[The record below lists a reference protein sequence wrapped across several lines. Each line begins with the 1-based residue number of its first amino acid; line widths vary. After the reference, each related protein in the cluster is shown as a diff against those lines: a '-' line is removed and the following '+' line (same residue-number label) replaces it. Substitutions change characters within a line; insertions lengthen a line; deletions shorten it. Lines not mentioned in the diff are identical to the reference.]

1 MANLRQAK
9 TDAEL
14 RTMTITNVKKAYSN
28 LAEDYNR
35 LLDLEFIYCPHCGK
49 WKSIKASNF
58 YSSNET
64 VDGIEHFA
72 CKECILNMCTDKNKD
87 GSRSDNK
94 EKTINTFRKLDWCFI
109 EDDYDKQLVKTT
121 EAVNEKVRSTA
132 AQQLIVMVQSLPQ
145 YNGKNF
151 SNSEFNDST
160 DGALSYK
167 RKPRKE
173 IVKIFGSG
181 LSNEDYLYL
190 QDQYDDWCERT
201 QVDSKSQQTYIVRIC
216 FKLLDIWKAQKSSKD
231 TTKLDESLN
240 KLMDAANLQPRQ
252 NVWNAATDALTFS
265 QLIEKWEQEKPI
277 PEPDPEFKDC
287 DGIGKY
293 IRVWFKGALSH
304 ALGLESGYSKEY
316 EDYVSQYAVTKPEE
330 QDLDEKSESIYSQI
344 FGDESQK

>member
-1 MANLRQAK
+1 MATLRQAK

-14 RTMTITNVKKAYSN
+14 RSMTIGNVKKAYSA

-35 LLDLEFIYCPHCGK
+35 LLNLEYVYCPHCGK
-49 WKSIKASNF
+49 FKSIKASNF

-72 CKECILNMCTDKNKD
+72 CKECILDMCTDVNKD
-87 GSRSDNK
+87 GIRIDNK
-94 EKTINTFRKLDWCFI
+94 EKTIDTFRRLNWCFN
-109 EDDYDKQLVKTT
+109 ENDYDKQVIKI
-121 EAVNEKVRSTA
+121 NEGISEKLRSTA
-132 AQQLIVMVQSLPQ
+132 AQQLIVMAQSLPQ
-145 YNGKNF
+145 YNGKNY
-151 SNSEFNDST
+151 SNSIFNDSG
-160 DGALSYK
+160 DDFFSDK

-173 IVKIFGSG
+173 IKKLFGAG

-216 FKLLDIWKAQKSSKD
+216 FKLLDIWKAQRVGKD

-252 NVWNAATDALTFS
+252 NVGNAATDALTFS

-277 PEPDPEFKDC
+277 PDPDPEFKDV

-304 ALGLESGYSKEY
+304 ALGLDNGYSKEY
-316 EDYVSQYAVTKPEE
+316 EDYVSQYKVSKPEE
-330 QDLDEKSESIYSQI
+330 QNLDQKSESIYSKI
-344 FGDESQK
+344 FGDESKK